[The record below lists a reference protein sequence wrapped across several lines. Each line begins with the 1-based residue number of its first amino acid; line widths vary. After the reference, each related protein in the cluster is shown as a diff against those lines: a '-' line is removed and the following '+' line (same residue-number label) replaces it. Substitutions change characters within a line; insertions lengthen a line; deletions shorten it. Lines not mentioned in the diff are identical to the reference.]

1 MKEINSLRLKL
12 RHYALLLILN
22 AFANISF
29 AQYVIKGTVTDA
41 TTGYGLPGVN
51 IFLKGTNIGTI
62 TNVDGT
68 YSIEIPAKKSVLVY
82 SFVGYKTKEVD
93 ITQSSTIDVSME
105 VEVIQLEASVVVGYT
120 TEKKKDLTGSVAIV
134 NLSDVKDLPADNI
147 IKNIQ
152 GRIPGLFVTT
162 DGSPGSGARITIRG
176 TGTINN
182 NDPLFIIDGVPTKSG
197 MHELNAKDIESVQVL
212 KDAASA
218 SIYGSRAAN
227 GVIVITTKSA
237 KLEKT
242 RIEFA
247 SNWSLQ
253 QYTSKLDP
261 LNTEE
266 RGRVYWQACVN
277 DRLSPTNPI
286 YNYVWNGDFNHPI
299 LASITYPE
307 YIDPN
312 KTMKPAD
319 TRWFDEISR
328 PSVLQ
333 NYNLTVSKGGDKS
346 RSLFSIGWYDNKGI
360 IKETHFS
367 RVNARFNSSFNL
379 LNNRLTLGENFT
391 MSFQQEVLINASD
404 VLFTSLVQQPIVP
417 VHTEDGGW
425 GGPAPGMTDRQNPV
439 RLIEDNKQNRYKYSR
454 PFGNVYLQLDP
465 IKNLTIKS
473 SFGIDYSLY
482 YARAIQKKY
491 VSGFLVENNNTLTN
505 NMNYYGNYVW
515 SNTATYKF
523 NIKKHS
529 ADFLL
534 GTEQIKYKSEWYS
547 ASRQGYVS
555 EDLNFAYL
563 SSGAKNQLNAG
574 GGSLSTLLSYF
585 GKVNYSYNDRY
596 LLSFTLRRDGSS
608 RFGKNNRYGNF
619 PAVSAGWRI
628 SEEKFLK
635 DHISFPFY
643 LKLRAG
649 WGVNGNQEINDLAI
663 YNIYQIVYS
672 KEDPIWDNPTSTY
685 HPRLGTAYDI
695 QGINQGQLPSGYI
708 YSQIGN
714 NDLKWESTAQTN
726 LGIDFTLFNDLSGS
740 IDYFIKNTKDILYY
754 RTLPSAV
761 GEANIQMVNGGNI
774 RNTGLE
780 FMLNYRKKIN
790 DLTLDITGNLATL
803 KNKVEYIPENLLI
816 NAPLSYIVPNEAKT
830 ELDRSI
836 ITGHSVNSIWGYVAD
851 GLFQN
856 QAEVDAHAEQTGKG
870 IGRIRYKDLNND
882 GVINEK
888 DQTFIGTV
896 DPKLTYGLNLDVQY
910 KYFDLSLFVQGVSG
924 ISVYNGYKTY
934 TDFASL
940 WPGTNW
946 GRRTLH
952 AWSPEN
958 PHSTIPKLT
967 ILDRNNEGRV
977 STYFIEPGSYLK
989 LRNITLGYEL
999 PPKVASRYQIQQVRV
1014 YLQGQNLIT
1023 IKNKGFTGTDPE
1035 NPNYA
1040 YPIPAIYTLGLEL
1053 TF

>member
-1 MKEINSLRLKL
+1 MYRLL
-12 RHYALLLILN
+12 VLFFILN
-22 AFANISF
+22 VSAITAY

-41 TTGYGLPGVN
+41 TTNITLPGVS
-51 IFLKGTNIGTI
+51 ILLKGTSIGT
-62 TNVDGT
+62 TTDVNGK
-68 YSIEIPAKKSVLVY
+68 YSLEIPGRKSVLVY
-82 SFVGYKTKEVD
+82 SYVGYKTKEID
-93 ITQSSTIDVSME
+93 ITKSATVDASME
-105 VEVIQLEASVVVGYT
+105 VEVSQLEALVVVGYT
-120 TEKKKDLTGSVAIV
+120 TEKKKDLTGSVAVV
-134 NLSDVKDLPADNI
+134 NLSDVKELPAGNI

-152 GRIPGLFVTT
+152 GRVPGVFVTT
-162 DGSPGSGARITIRG
+162 DGSPGSGAKISIRG
-176 TGTINN
+176 SGTLNN

-197 MHELNAKDIESVQVL
+197 MHELNANDIESVQVL

-242 RIEFA
+242 KIEFT

-253 QYTSKLDP
+253 QYTTKLDP
-261 LNTEE
+261 LNAEE
-266 RGRVYWQACVN
+266 RGKVYWQACVN
-277 DRLSPTNPI
+277 DRLSPANPI
-286 YNYVWNGDFNHPI
+286 YNYVWNGDFNNPVLGAI
-299 LASITYPE
+299 NYPD
-307 YIDPN
+307 YIDPD

-333 NYNLTVSKGGDKS
+333 NYNLTVSKGGEKS
-346 RSLFSIGWYDNKGI
+346 RSLFSLGWYDNNGI
-360 IKETHFS
+360 IKETNFT
-367 RVNARFNSSFNL
+367 RFNARFNSSFNL
-379 LNNRLTLGENFT
+379 LNNKLILGENFT
-391 MSFQQEVLINASD
+391 MSFQQEVMINSGD
-404 VLFTSLVQQPIVP
+404 VMFTSLVQQPIVP
-417 VHTEDGGW
+417 VHTVDGGW

-454 PFGNVYLQLDP
+454 PFGNVYVQLDP
-465 IKNLTIKS
+465 IKNLSFKS
-473 SFGIDYSLY
+473 SFGIDYSMY
-482 YARAIQKKY
+482 YARSLQKSY
-491 VSGFLVENNNTLTN
+491 VSGFLVEDDNTLTN
-505 NMNYYGNYVW
+505 NMNLYGNYIW
-515 SNTATYKF
+515 SNTATYKI
-523 NIKKHS
+523 NKKKHS

-555 EDLNFAYL
+555 EDLNFTYL

-574 GGSLSTLLSYF
+574 GGSMSTLLSYF
-585 GKVNYSYNDRY
+585 GKANYSYNDRY
-596 LLSFTLRRDGSS
+596 LLSLTLRRDGSS

-628 SEEKFLK
+628 SEEKFFK

-663 YNIYQIVYS
+663 YNIYQAVYN
-672 KEDPIWDNPTSTY
+672 KEDPIWDNPTPTY
-685 HPRLGTAYDI
+685 FPRLGTAYDI
-695 QGINQGQLPSGYI
+695 QGIDQGQLPSGYI
-708 YSQIGN
+708 YSQIAN

-726 LGIDFTLFNDLSGS
+726 IGIDFTLFDDFNGS
-740 IDYFIKNTKDILYY
+740 VDYFIKNTRDILYY
-754 RTLPSAV
+754 RTLLSAV
-761 GEANIQMVNGGNI
+761 GEANKQMVNGGDI
-774 RNTGLE
+774 KNTGLE
-780 FMLNYRKKIN
+780 FMLNYRKKIS
-790 DLTLDITGNLATL
+790 DLTLDITGNLSTL
-803 KNKVEYIPENLLI
+803 KNEVVDVPDELLV
-816 NAPLSYIVPNEAKT
+816 NVPLSSIVPNEAKT

-836 ITGHSVNSIWGYVAD
+836 IIGHSVNSIWGYVAD

-870 IGRIRYKDLNND
+870 IGRIRYKDLNSD

-888 DQTFIGTV
+888 DQQFIGTV
-896 DPKLTYGLNLDVQY
+896 DPKLTYGLNVDLEY
-910 KYFDLSLFVQGVSG
+910 KHFDLSLFVQGVSG

-946 GRRTLH
+946 GRRTLD

-958 PHSTIPKLT
+958 TGSTIPRLT
-967 ILDRNNEGRV
+967 IVDRNNEGRV
-977 STYFIEPGSYLK
+977 STYFIESGSYLK

-999 PPKVASRYQIQQVRV
+999 PSLIASRYKMQQVRV
-1014 YLQGQNLIT
+1014 YFQGQNLLT
-1023 IKNKGFTGTDPE
+1023 IKSKGFTGTDPE

-1040 YPIPAIYTLGLEL
+1040 FPIPAIYSLGLQL

>member
-1 MKEINSLRLKL
+1 MKKANPPFTMYRLL
-12 RHYALLLILN
+12 VLFFILN
-22 AFANISF
+22 VSAITAY

-41 TTGYGLPGVN
+41 TTNITLPGVS
-51 IFLKGTNIGTI
+51 ILLKGTSIGT
-62 TNVDGT
+62 TTDVNGK
-68 YSIEIPAKKSVLVY
+68 YSLEIPGRKSVLVY
-82 SFVGYKTKEVD
+82 SYVGYKTKEID
-93 ITQSSTIDVSME
+93 ITKSATVDASME
-105 VEVIQLEASVVVGYT
+105 VEVSQLEALVVVGYT
-120 TEKKKDLTGSVAIV
+120 TEKKKDLTGSVAVV
-134 NLSDVKDLPADNI
+134 NLSDVKELPAGNI

-152 GRIPGLFVTT
+152 GRVPGVFVTT
-162 DGSPGSGARITIRG
+162 DGSPGSGAKISIRG
-176 TGTINN
+176 SGTLNN

-197 MHELNAKDIESVQVL
+197 MHELNANDIESVQVL

-242 RIEFA
+242 KIEFT

-253 QYTSKLDP
+253 QYTTKLDP
-261 LNTEE
+261 LNAGE
-266 RGRVYWQACVN
+266 RGKVYWQACVN
-277 DRLSPTNPI
+277 DRLSPANPI
-286 YNYVWNGDFNHPI
+286 YNYVWNGDFNNPVLGAI
-299 LASITYPE
+299 NYPD
-307 YIDPN
+307 YIDPD

-333 NYNLTVSKGGDKS
+333 NYNLTVSKGGEKS
-346 RSLFSIGWYDNKGI
+346 RSLFSLGWYNNNGI
-360 IKETHFS
+360 IKETNFT
-367 RVNARFNSSFNL
+367 RFNARFNSSFNL
-379 LNNRLTLGENFT
+379 LNNKLILGENFT
-391 MSFQQEVLINASD
+391 MSFQQEVMINSGD
-404 VLFTSLVQQPIVP
+404 VMFTSLVQQPIVP
-417 VHTEDGGW
+417 VHTVDGGW

-454 PFGNVYLQLDP
+454 PFGNVYVQLDP
-465 IKNLTIKS
+465 IKNLSFKS
-473 SFGIDYSLY
+473 SFGIDYSMY
-482 YARAIQKKY
+482 YARSLQKSY
-491 VSGFLVENNNTLTN
+491 VSGFLVEDDNTLTN
-505 NMNYYGNYVW
+505 NMNLYGNYIW
-515 SNTATYKF
+515 SNTATYKI
-523 NIKKHS
+523 NKKKHS

-555 EDLNFAYL
+555 EDLDFTYL

-574 GGSLSTLLSYF
+574 GGSMSTLLSYF
-585 GKVNYSYNDRY
+585 GKANYSYNDRY
-596 LLSFTLRRDGSS
+596 LLSLTLRRDGSS

-628 SEEKFLK
+628 SEEKFFK

-663 YNIYQIVYS
+663 YNIYQTVYN
-672 KEDPIWDNPTSTY
+672 KEDPIWDNPTPTY
-685 HPRLGTAYDI
+685 FPRLGTAYDI
-695 QGINQGQLPSGYI
+695 QGIDQGQLPSGYI
-708 YSQIGN
+708 YSQIAN

-726 LGIDFTLFNDLSGS
+726 IGIDFTLFDDFSGS
-740 IDYFIKNTKDILYY
+740 VDYFIKNTRDILYY
-754 RTLPSAV
+754 RTLLSAV
-761 GEANIQMVNGGNI
+761 GEANKQMVNGGDI
-774 RNTGLE
+774 KNTGLE
-780 FMLNYRKKIN
+780 FMLNYRKKIS
-790 DLTLDITGNLATL
+790 DLTLDITGNLSTL
-803 KNKVEYIPENLLI
+803 KNEVVNVPDELLV
-816 NAPLSYIVPNEAKT
+816 NVPLSSIVPNEAKT

-836 ITGHSVNSIWGYVAD
+836 IIGHSVNSIWGYVAD

-870 IGRIRYKDLNND
+870 IGRIRYKDINSD

-888 DQTFIGTV
+888 DQQFIGTV
-896 DPKLTYGLNLDVQY
+896 DPKLTYGLNVDLEY
-910 KYFDLSLFVQGVSG
+910 KHFDLSLFVQGVSG

-946 GRRTLH
+946 GRRTLD

-958 PHSTIPKLT
+958 TGSTIPRLT
-967 ILDRNNEGRV
+967 IVDRNNEGRV
-977 STYFIEPGSYLK
+977 STYFIESGSYLK

-999 PPKVASRYQIQQVRV
+999 PSLIASRYKMQQVRV
-1014 YLQGQNLIT
+1014 YFQGQNLLT
-1023 IKNKGFTGTDPE
+1023 IKSKGFTGTDPE

-1040 YPIPAIYTLGLEL
+1040 FPIPAIYSLGLQL

>member
-1 MKEINSLRLKL
+1 MLRLL
-12 RHYALLLILN
+12 VLFIILN
-22 AFANISF
+22 LSVTTAF

-41 TTGYGLPGVN
+41 TTSSTLPGVS
-51 IFLKGTNIGTI
+51 ILLKGTSIGT
-62 TNVDGT
+62 TTDVNGK
-68 YSIEIPAKKSVLVY
+68 YSLEIPARKSVLVY
-82 SFVGYKTKEVD
+82 SYVGYKTKEID
-93 ITQSSTIDVSME
+93 ITKSATVDASLE
-105 VEVIQLEASVVVGYT
+105 VEVSQLEALVVVGYT
-120 TEKKKDLTGSVAIV
+120 TEKKKDLTGSVAVV
-134 NLSDVKDLPADNI
+134 NLSEVKELPAGNI

-152 GRIPGLFVTT
+152 GRVPGVFVTT
-162 DGSPGSGARITIRG
+162 DGSPGSGAKISIRG
-176 TGTINN
+176 SGTLNN

-197 MHELNAKDIESVQVL
+197 MHELNANDIESVQVL

-242 RIEFA
+242 KIEFT

-253 QYTSKLDP
+253 QYTTKLDP
-261 LNTEE
+261 LNAEE
-266 RGRVYWQACVN
+266 RGKVYWQACVN
-277 DRLSPTNPI
+277 DRLSPANPI
-286 YNYVWNGDFNHPI
+286 YNYVWNGDFNNPVLGAI
-299 LASITYPE
+299 NYPE
-307 YIDPN
+307 YIDPD

-333 NYNLTVSKGGDKS
+333 NYNLTVSKGGEKS
-346 RSLFSIGWYDNKGI
+346 RSLFSLGWYDNNGI
-360 IKETHFS
+360 IKETNFT
-367 RVNARFNSSFNL
+367 RFNARFNSSFNL
-379 LNNRLTLGENFT
+379 LNNKLTLGENFT
-391 MSFQQEVLINASD
+391 MSFQQEIMINSGD
-404 VLFTSLVQQPIVP
+404 VMFTSLVQQPIVP

-439 RLIEDNKQNRYKYSR
+439 RLIEDNKQNKYKYSR
-454 PFGNVYLQLDP
+454 PFGNVYVQLDP
-465 IKNLTIKS
+465 VKNLSIKS

-482 YARAIQKKY
+482 YARSLQKSY
-491 VSGFLVENNNTLTN
+491 VSGFLVEDDNTLTN
-505 NMNYYGNYVW
+505 NMNLSGNYIW
-515 SNTATYKF
+515 SNTATYKI
-523 NIKKHS
+523 NKKKHS

-574 GGSLSTLLSYF
+574 GGSISTLLSYF
-585 GKVNYSYNDRY
+585 GKANYSYNDRY
-596 LLSFTLRRDGSS
+596 LLSLTLRRDGSS

-628 SEEKFLK
+628 SEEKFFK

-663 YNIYQIVYS
+663 YNIYQAVYN
-672 KEDPIWDNPTSTY
+672 KEDPIWDNPTPTY
-685 HPRLGTAYDI
+685 FPRLGTAYDI
-695 QGINQGQLPSGYI
+695 QGIDQGQLPSGYI
-708 YSQIGN
+708 YSQIAN

-726 LGIDFTLFNDLSGS
+726 IGIDFTLFDDFSGS
-740 IDYFIKNTKDILYY
+740 VDYFIKNTRDILYY
-754 RTLPSAV
+754 RTLLSAV
-761 GEANIQMVNGGNI
+761 GEANKQMVNGGDI
-774 RNTGLE
+774 KNTGLE
-780 FMLNYRKKIN
+780 FMLNYRAKIS

-803 KNKVEYIPENLLI
+803 KNKVVDVPDELLV
-816 NAPLSYIVPNEAKT
+816 NVPLSSIVPNEAKT

-836 ITGHSVNSIWGYVAD
+836 IIGHSVNSIWGYVAD

-870 IGRIRYKDLNND
+870 IGRIRYKDLNSD

-888 DQTFIGTV
+888 DQEFIGSV
-896 DPKLTYGLNLDVQY
+896 DPKLTYGLNVDVEY
-910 KYFDLSLFVQGVSG
+910 KHFDLSLFIQGVSG

-946 GRRTLH
+946 GRRTLD

-958 PHSTIPKLT
+958 TESSIPRLT
-967 ILDRNNEGRV
+967 IVDRNNEGRV

-999 PPKVASRYQIQQVRV
+999 PSQIASRYRMQQVRV
-1014 YLQGQNLIT
+1014 YFQGQNLLT

-1040 YPIPAIYTLGLEL
+1040 FPIPAIYSLGLEL